1 MISNLSN
8 KKCTAFT
15 LVELL
20 VVLSILAMM
29 AGIVLPSASMYLRR
43 NTAENLA
50 HRISILCREAFQRSI
65 FTGRPLLVNYDNQK
79 RELAVFADSKKEPAK
94 LSNLFLRP
102 INIPSN
108 FTLFW
113 PEKGWKVIPE
123 GYCESSLVRIIDQ
136 VSSDVIVLKFRP
148 YDARLESISAK
159 GTN

>member
-8 KKCTAFT
+8 KKCSAFT

-29 AGIVLPSASMYLRR
+29 AGIVLPSASLYIRR

-79 RELAVFADSKKEPAK
+79 RELAVFADSTKEPVK
-94 LSNLFLRP
+94 LANLFLKP
-102 INIPSN
+102 IKIPQN
-108 FTLFW
+108 CTLYW
-113 PEKGWKVIPE
+113 PGKGWKVIPE
-123 GYCESSLVRIIDQ
+123 GYCESSLIRIVDRN
-136 VSSDVIVLKFRP
+136 SSDVVVLKFRP